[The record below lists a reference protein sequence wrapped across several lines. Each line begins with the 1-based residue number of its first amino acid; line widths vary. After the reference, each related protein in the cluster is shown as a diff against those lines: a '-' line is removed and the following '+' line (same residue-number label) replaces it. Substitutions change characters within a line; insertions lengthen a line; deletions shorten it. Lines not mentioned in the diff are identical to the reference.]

1 MILEGRQV
9 IFKTL
14 SALQPFCGFCPPW
27 GSAAC
32 LLTPDKSSRVL
43 PGHLQQLVDG
53 LCVGKQLA
61 CHLLPCSLP
70 LRQHPEQL
78 DGADAAVPSTRQK
91 LLFEHCPSHWD
102 FECLL
107 LMALVQTNGK
117 PTWYKSVV
125 ITSKWIIS
133 SVLLIFLNKP
143 DTTFLEDVYTVS
155 GLFHCKTGFTPL
167 MSVSRRVERTW
178 PQSSIHGHVISKT
191 TFIP

>member
-1 MILEGRQV
+1 MQAGRAPAQASDLLSLSAQLMCPCYVGNIQNVICLMILEGRQV

-32 LLTPDKSSRVL
+32 LLTLDKSSRVL

-117 PTWYKSVV
+117 PT
-125 ITSKWIIS
+125 
-133 SVLLIFLNKP
+133 
-143 DTTFLEDVYTVS
+143 
-155 GLFHCKTGFTPL
+155 
-167 MSVSRRVERTW
+167 
-178 PQSSIHGHVISKT
+178 
-191 TFIP
+191 